1 MVNIRRFWLSSSLI
15 LSLLAQ
21 QGLSIV
27 FEDTDAPGAVNSLLE
42 RGDTSNEDAAY
53 SVFDRLSKDSYYWSA
68 SQNGHKTL
76 ANLTVDVGD
85 DEANIVSMEKFGH
98 LLKSV
103 DCTDNGMVVEFEDTR
118 AFGYTQRGWQWVN
131 DDDDRKLILVMGSKQ
146 CGWNSHRT
154 PFIVSSIAFDKPS
167 LKAKLSG
174 VVTDWKRLFRNYE
187 ITVGKAPESSTSRR
201 DWDSEASL
209 SFNHKIPL
217 SQSIPIPGGDLSV
230 DISCEGCETKG
241 SFDFGVHIK
250 TTYGTPKSASI
261 TLSPNGV
268 SASLTPRLGLS
279 GNITNEIADEF
290 ELISIPVQGISIP
303 GGVLELGPEVVFSFG
318 YQIGPVRGSAGISS
332 GVTLSLED
340 SAELE
345 IDFLSP
351 DVSAGGW
358 TPQVETEPMEMDA
371 KIEAGAEIYTKAEV
385 QFSAS
390 ILDQGYEAGVN
401 LKPYLGANIAVSTD
415 KGLGVDVNLGAD
427 LGAHIAAGGTK
438 ACLTP
443 RAGVSL
449 NVDIAEVDTPEDPV
463 IEKTIAEVTAPMSP
477 SCFNFGPGGSVSLGA
492 GKNHPTSTRKPSP
505 ISSVKYTPTT
515 STTKYT
521 SSNPTTTSSSI
532 PQSSSATPTPSHRR
546 RSHRQY
552 HAMRGH

>member
-15 LSLLAQ
+15 LSLLTQ

-27 FEDTDAPGAVNSLLE
+27 FEDTDAPGSVNPLLK

-53 SVFDRLSKDSYYWSA
+53 SAFDRLSKDCYYWSA

-85 DEANIVSMEKFGH
+85 DEANIMSMEKFRR

-131 DDDDRKLILVMGSKQ
+131 DDDDRR
-146 CGWNSHRT
+146 H
-154 PFIVSSIAFDKPS
+154 FIVSSIAFDKLS
-167 LKAKLSG
+167 LKANLSG
-174 VVTDWKRLFRNYE
+174 VASDWKRLFRNYE
-187 ITVGKAPESSTSRR
+187 VTVGKAPESSTSRR
-201 DWDSEASL
+201 DWDSDASL

-217 SQSIPIPGGDLSV
+217 SQSIPIAGGDLSV

-250 TTYGTPKSASI
+250 TSYGTPASASI

-279 GNITNEIADEF
+279 GNMTNEISDEF
-290 ELISIPVQGISIP
+290 ELVKIPVQGISIP

-318 YQIGPVRGSAGISS
+318 YQIGPVKGSAGISS

-358 TPQVETEPMEMDA
+358 TPQVETQPMKIDA

-390 ILDQGYEAGVN
+390 ILDQGYEVGVN

-427 LGAHIAAGGTK
+427 VGAHIAAGGTK

-463 IEKTIAEVTAPMSP
+463 VEKAIAEVTALMSP
-477 SCFNFGPGGSVSLGA
+477 SCFNFGPGSSVSLGP
-492 GKNHPTSTRKPSP
+492 GKKHPTSTRKASP
-505 ISSVKYTPTT
+505 ISSVKHTPTA
-515 STTKYT
+515 STTQKTSKT
-521 SSNPTTTSSSI
+521 SSNPTATSSST

>member
-21 QGLSIV
+21 QGFSIV
-27 FEDTDAPGAVNSLLE
+27 FEDTDTPGSVNPLLE

-53 SVFDRLSKDSYYWSA
+53 SAFDRLSKDSYYWSA

-85 DEANIVSMEKFGH
+85 DEANIVSMEKFRH

-131 DDDDRKLILVMGSKQ
+131 DDDDRKLVLVVGSKQ

-167 LKAKLSG
+167 LKANLSG
-174 VVTDWKRLFRNYE
+174 VASDWKRLFRNYE
-187 ITVGKAPESSTSRR
+187 VTVGKAPESSTSRR
-201 DWDSEASL
+201 DWDSDASL

-217 SQSIPIPGGDLSV
+217 SQSIPIAGGDLSV

-250 TTYGTPKSASI
+250 TSYGTPESASI

-279 GNITNEIADEF
+279 GNMTNEISDEF
-290 ELISIPVQGISIP
+290 ELVKIPVQGISIP

-318 YQIGPVRGSAGISS
+318 YQIGPVKGSAGISS

-358 TPQVETEPMEMDA
+358 TPQVETQPMKIDA

-401 LKPYLGANIAVSTD
+401 LKPYLGPNIAVSTD
-415 KGLGVDVNLGAD
+415 KGLGVDVNLGTD
-427 LGAHIAAGGTK
+427 VGAHIAAGGTK

-463 IEKTIAEVTAPMSP
+463 MEKTIAEVTAPMSP
-477 SCFNFGPGGSVSLGA
+477 SCFNFGPGGSVSLGP
-492 GKNHPTSTRKPSP
+492 GKKHPTSTRKASP
-505 ISSVKYTPTT
+505 ISSVKHTPTA
-515 STTKYT
+515 STTQGT
-521 SSNPTTTSSSI
+521 SSNPTATSSST

>member
-1 MVNIRRFWLSSSLI
+1 
-15 LSLLAQ
+15 
-21 QGLSIV
+21 
-27 FEDTDAPGAVNSLLE
+27 
-42 RGDTSNEDAAY
+42 
-53 SVFDRLSKDSYYWSA
+53 
-68 SQNGHKTL
+68 
-76 ANLTVDVGD
+76 
-85 DEANIVSMEKFGH
+85 MEKFRH

-174 VVTDWKRLFRNYE
+174 VASDWKRLFRNYE
-187 ITVGKAPESSTSRR
+187 ITVGKAPELSTSRR
-201 DWDSEASL
+201 DWDSDASL

-230 DISCEGCETKG
+230 DISCEECETKG

-250 TTYGTPKSASI
+250 TSYGAPESASI

-279 GNITNEIADEF
+279 GNITNEISDEF
-290 ELISIPVQGISIP
+290 ELVSIPVQGISIP

-358 TPQVETEPMEMDA
+358 TPQVETQPMKIDA

-390 ILDQGYEAGVN
+390 ILGMYD
-401 LKPYLGANIAVSTD
+401 
-415 KGLGVDVNLGAD
+415 
-427 LGAHIAAGGTK
+427 
-438 ACLTP
+438 
-443 RAGVSL
+443 
-449 NVDIAEVDTPEDPV
+449 
-463 IEKTIAEVTAPMSP
+463 
-477 SCFNFGPGGSVSLGA
+477 
-492 GKNHPTSTRKPSP
+492 
-505 ISSVKYTPTT
+505 
-515 STTKYT
+515 
-521 SSNPTTTSSSI
+521 
-532 PQSSSATPTPSHRR
+532 SASML
-546 RSHRQY
+546 SMY
-552 HAMRGH
+552 

>member
-27 FEDTDAPGAVNSLLE
+27 FEDTDAPGAINSLLE

-209 SFNHKIPL
+209 SFNHKFPSANRYL
-217 SQSIPIPGGDLSV
+217 FPVG
-230 DISCEGCETKG
+230 ISPWI
-241 SFDFGVHIK
+241 FH

>member
-21 QGLSIV
+21 QGLSVV
-27 FEDTDAPGAVNSLLE
+27 FEDTDAPGAVNPLLE
-42 RGDTSNEDAAY
+42 RGETSSEDAAY

-85 DEANIVSMEKFGH
+85 DEANIVSMEKFRH

-174 VVTDWKRLFRNYE
+174 VASDWKRLFRNYE

-201 DWDSEASL
+201 DWDSDASL

-230 DISCEGCETKG
+230 DISCEECETKG
-241 SFDFGVHIK
+241 SFDFG
-250 TTYGTPKSASI
+250 SASI

-279 GNITNEIADEF
+279 GNITNEISDEF
-290 ELISIPVQGISIP
+290 ELVSIPVQGISIP

-358 TPQVETEPMEMDA
+358 TPQVETQPMKIDA

-492 GKNHPTSTRKPSP
+492 GKKPPTSTRKASR
-505 ISSVKYTPTT
+505 ISSVKYTPTA
-515 STTKYT
+515 STTQHT
-521 SSNPTTTSSSI
+521 SSNPTTTSSST